1 MIYLVIPG
9 LPPTSNNAYGHR
21 GRHQFLKAEGRKYKN
36 ETTAYLAQTYRNELK
51 IFKKQVGFMLCFR
64 FHSSTLFNQNYKP
77 GGKTNRYKKFD
88 GANLLK
94 LLEDCL
100 ATVGGIDD
108 SQTLTSIWQKKEAPD
123 EASEKTEIWA
133 WNLEEESDPFDHDYI
148 LSILS
153 GKQ

>member
-1 MIYLVIPG
+1 MIYLSIPG

-36 ETTAYLAQTYRNELK
+36 ETTAYLAQKYRKELM
-51 IFKKQVGFMLCFR
+51 IFKPNVGFMLCFR
-64 FHSSTLFNQNYKP
+64 FWASDLYTKNYKP
-77 GGKTNRYKKFD
+77 GGKLNRYKKFD

-100 ATVGGIDD
+100 ASVGGIDD
-108 SQTLTSIWQKKEAPD
+108 SQTITSIWQKKLAPTV
-123 EASEKTEIWA
+123 EEEKTEIWA
-133 WNLEEESDPFDHDYI
+133 WNLEEENDPFDHDYL